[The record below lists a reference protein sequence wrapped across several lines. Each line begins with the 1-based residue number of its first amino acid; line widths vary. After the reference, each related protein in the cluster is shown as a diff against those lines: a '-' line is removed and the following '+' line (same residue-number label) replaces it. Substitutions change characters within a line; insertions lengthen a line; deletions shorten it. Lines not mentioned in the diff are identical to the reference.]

1 MRFKEAL
8 DTTMNIDK
16 EFETNYDFIQ
26 YGDDGKQS
34 FTAASIIKNAYN
46 TAIYTGLYI
55 EPRKMCLKK
64 LSYKKTWEGF
74 KKFFA

>member
-34 FTAASIIKNAYN
+34 FTAASIIKMP
-46 TAIYTGLYI
+46 TTQQYI
-55 EPRKMCLKK
+55 RACI
-64 LSYKKTWEGF
+64 
-74 KKFFA
+74 